1 MGPQFSFAVYASTGH
16 TSAQLFNPNESNGCI
31 TTIQKCCP
39 VLIEKTPSLGIL
51 NGVETS
57 LDSTSRIIC
66 GSWSSEVDIRTVY
79 TDGTYSLVK
88 EKIEDAI
95 RCDMGTVLEDEI
107 VEVPYFYVLITP
119 FVILLFRSSE
129 YHYQMTILCL
139 MGIKMRRALAAFLH
153 PFPRV
158 LVKVRKTYSTFRALN
173 FDCVQAAET
182 ASKH

>member
-119 FVILLFRSSE
+119 FVILLFQKQRISLSNDDTLLDGNPNAKSVSSISSSLSKSISQSQE
-129 YHYQMTILCL
+129 DLL
-139 MGIKMRRALAAFLH
+139 NLSGIEL
-153 PFPRV
+153 
-158 LVKVRKTYSTFRALN
+158 
-173 FDCVQAAET
+173 
-182 ASKH
+182 

>member
-107 VEVPYFYVLITP
+107 VEVLYFYVLITP
-119 FVILLFRSSE
+119 FVILLFQKQRISLSNDDTLLDGNQNAKSVSSISSSLSKSISQSQE
-129 YHYQMTILCL
+129 DLL
-139 MGIKMRRALAAFLH
+139 NLSGIEL
-153 PFPRV
+153 
-158 LVKVRKTYSTFRALN
+158 
-173 FDCVQAAET
+173 
-182 ASKH
+182 

>member
-107 VEVPYFYVLITP
+107 VEVLYFYVLITP
-119 FVILLFRSSE
+119 FVILLFQKQRISLSNDDTLLDGNPNAKSVSSISSSLSKSISQSQE
-129 YHYQMTILCL
+129 DLL
-139 MGIKMRRALAAFLH
+139 NLSGIEL
-153 PFPRV
+153 
-158 LVKVRKTYSTFRALN
+158 
-173 FDCVQAAET
+173 
-182 ASKH
+182 